1 MKKFKNKKILLSFI
15 ILFLIGLA
23 FGLAFNFYISD
34 IDKTLISKELS
45 QYFSSIKSDLSYGEG
60 LLNSIKTN
68 LLYITLIWIT
78 GVIPFLFLINY
89 FLVFYKGFLIG
100 FSVSSIIMLYKL
112 KGIALSLIFLFPH
125 EFINVFIFITLGVA
139 SIKFSK
145 KIFNK
150 IKNNNMVNF
159 NKDYKN
165 YIKIYIVFIVI
176 SVISSLLEV
185 FFNSLLVRLVI

>member
-23 FGLAFNFYISD
+23 FGLVFNFYISD

-145 KIFNK
+145 KIFTK
-150 IKNNNMVNF
+150 IKNNNMVDF

-176 SVISSLLEV
+176 SIISSLLEV